1 MDRKKVLTN
10 FCRYANKPPTVL
22 WGEKKLTNKLKKE
35 EMTMKRI
42 FIYFL
47 CLSFLVMVNGFP
59 RIVTEARGEVTPLGE
74 MISNGEV
81 RFEAKENV
89 WKDVNPSYFPIF
101 KGMKIKTEKGQAII
115 TLSNGSQIEV
125 GPQSLISFDQN
136 DQINL
141 TQGDIGFRISPT
153 SETNFKIGSLSF
165 IRSKLFQATKAP
177 SVVTPENKETIGSI
191 TIHSNGSA
199 TVRSIQDKLSLLN
212 QDRVVL
218 AELSPKDSL
227 TLPSFT
233 IKGNAPVMMAQVG
246 ETKASE
252 EKWEFLGIGTWGWVG
267 IGAAAA
273 AVIAGVAI
281 AAGGGGGGGG
291 SNVPICVP

>member
-1 MDRKKVLTN
+1 VLTN
-10 FCRYANKPPTVL
+10 FCRCANKPPTVP

-35 EMTMKRI
+35 EMAMKRI

-47 CLSFLVMVNGFP
+47 CLSFLLMVNGFP
-59 RIVTEARGEVTPLGE
+59 RIVAEARGEVTPLGE

-115 TLSNGSQIEV
+115 TLSNGSQIEI

-141 TQGDIGFRISPT
+141 NQGDIGFRIPPT

-165 IRSKLFQATKAP
+165 IRSKVLQATKAP

-199 TVRSIQDKLSLLN
+199 TVRSIQGRLSLLN

-227 TLPSFT
+227 TIPSLT
-233 IKGNAPVMMAQVG
+233 IKRNAPVMMAQVG

-252 EKWEFLGIGTWGWVG
+252 EKWEFWGIGTWGWVG

-281 AAGGGGGGGG
+281 AASSGGGGGGGG
-291 SNVPICVP
+291 CP